1 MMSLADGLQMF
12 YLQAICKRGSRV

>member
-1 MMSLADGLQMF
+1 MSLADGLQMF